1 MALSYVCAQYVLGFG
16 DKTLS
21 ISKDTKAFISFSI
34 TLYSRC
40 LAKHALISGLT
51 CP

>member
-21 ISKDTKAFISFSI
+21 ISKDAKAFISFSI
-34 TLYSRC
+34 TLYSR
-40 LAKHALISGLT
+40 LAKHALKSGLT